1 MESIDVTVREGDS
14 FDELYLAF
22 QKPIGTPRDFS
33 SSELVAQ
40 IRETFG
46 ATTTVDSFGITKLS
60 TTGHL
65 KLALTSSQTEDLARN
80 ISLGYA
86 ERNLEYDVGR
96 QAVDPGDAAAKFL
109 WDLKELYYIS
119 EGSGIAS
126 VSSGTVI
133 DAGLGTNRIRFT
145 TSGNHNLTSN
155 DIVRVAGTT
164 VSGYNTTYTTNTLSI
179 ISNTVFEIVPG
190 SGGTPNYS
198 SDATG
203 GTLSVLKEDTI
214 VLGTLQV
221 KPRITSI

>member
-1 MESIDVTVREGDS
+1 MESINVTVREGDS

-22 QKPIGTPRDFS
+22 QKPIGTARDFS
-33 SSELVAQ
+33 GSELIAQ
-40 IRETFG
+40 VKETFG
-46 ATTTVDSFGITKLS
+46 ASTVVDSFGITKLE

-65 KLALTSSQTEDLARN
+65 KLALTSSQTEVLARN
-80 ISLGYA
+80 VSLGYA
-86 ERNLEYDVGR
+86 ERTLEYDVGR
-96 QAVDPGDAAAKFL
+96 QAVDPGDASAKFL
-109 WDLKELYYIS
+109 WDLKELYYIA

-126 VSSGTVI
+126 VASGTVI
-133 DAGLGTNRIRFT
+133 DASLGTNRIRFT
-145 TSGNHNLTSN
+145 TSGNHNLTTN
-155 DIVRVAGTT
+155 DIVRIAGTT

>member
-1 MESIDVTVREGDS
+1 
-14 FDELYLAF
+14 
-22 QKPIGTPRDFS
+22 
-33 SSELVAQ
+33 
-40 IRETFG
+40 
-46 ATTTVDSFGITKLS
+46 
-60 TTGHL
+60 
-65 KLALTSSQTEDLARN
+65 LARN
-80 ISLGYA
+80 ISLGYS

-96 QAVDPGDAAAKFL
+96 QTADPGDASAKFL
-109 WDLKELYYIS
+109 WDLKELYYIA

-126 VSSGTVI
+126 VTSGTVI

>member
-22 QKPIGTPRDFS
+22 QKPVGTPRDFS
-33 SSELVAQ
+33 GSELVAQ

-46 ATTTVDSFGITKLS
+46 ATTVVDSFGITKLS

-65 KLALTSSQTEDLARN
+65 KLALTASQTEALGRDIETGYVERN
-80 ISLGYA
+80 IL
-86 ERNLEYDVGR
+86 YDVGR
-96 QAVDPGDAAAKFL
+96 QGADPVDVTALYL
-109 WDLKELYYIS
+109 WDLKELFYVP

-133 DAGLGTNRIRFT
+133 DAGLGTNRIRIT
-145 TSGNHNLTSN
+145 TSGNHNLTAN

-203 GTLSVLKEDTI
+203 GTINVLKEDTI